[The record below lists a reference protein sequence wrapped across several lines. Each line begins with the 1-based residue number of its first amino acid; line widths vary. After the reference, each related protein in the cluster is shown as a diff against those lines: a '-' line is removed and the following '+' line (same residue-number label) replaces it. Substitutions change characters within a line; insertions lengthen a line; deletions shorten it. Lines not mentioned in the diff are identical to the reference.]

1 MVPPKRSLFCLI
13 DASSFIF
20 RAFYAVRPLSNK
32 AGLPT
37 NAVFGFANMVLKVL
51 EDLQPSHI
59 AVVYDTKHPSF
70 RKELYSDYKAN
81 RSAMPEDLI
90 PQMPYV
96 KKFVEALGL
105 PSFEQPGFEADDIIG
120 TLAERAAHMNGEADV
135 CIVSSDKDLMQL
147 VNGHIFLYDTM
158 KEVKYTP
165 AEVKE
170 KLGVPPALVPDYL
183 GLVGDSSDN
192 IPGVK
197 GIGPK
202 GAVALLEQF
211 GSMENIYKNIS

>member
-51 EDLQPSHI
+51 ETLQPSHI
-59 AVVYDTKHPSF
+59 AVVYDTKAPSF
-70 RKELYSDYKAN
+70 RKEMYPEYKAN
-81 RSAMPEDLI
+81 RSAMPEDLV

-96 KKFVEALGL
+96 KKFVETLGL
-105 PSFEQPGFEADDIIG
+105 PGFEQAGFEADDIIG
-120 TLAERAAHMNGEADV
+120 TLAERAAHLAKEADV

-147 VNGHIFLYDTM
+147 VNGHIYLYDTM

-170 KLGVPPALVPDYL
+170 KLGVL
-183 GLVGDSSDN
+183 
-192 IPGVK
+192 PGPRARLSRPR
-197 GIGPK
+197 GR
-202 GAVALLEQF
+202 F
-211 GSMENIYKNIS
+211 FR

>member
-37 NAVFGFANMVLKVL
+37 NAVFGFANMILKVL
-51 EDLQPSHI
+51 ENLQPTHI

-70 RKELYSDYKAN
+70 RKEMYPEYKAN
-81 RSAMPEDLI
+81 RSAMPEDLV

-105 PSFEQPGFEADDIIG
+105 PGFEQPGFEADDIIG
-120 TLAERAAHMNGEADV
+120 TLAERAAHMSKEADV

-147 VNGHIFLYDTM
+147 VNGHI
-158 KEVKYTP
+158 
-165 AEVKE
+165 
-170 KLGVPPALVPDYL
+170 
-183 GLVGDSSDN
+183 
-192 IPGVK
+192 
-197 GIGPK
+197 
-202 GAVALLEQF
+202 
-211 GSMENIYKNIS
+211 